1 MSALFVLAFCNAML
15 HNVHKKNVD
24 RNEVSVIIS
33 EGGKN
38 VKSKNREI
46 KLKWGI
52 SCVTANRLPER
63 CMHQMDASD
72 KW

>member
-38 VKSKNREI
+38 VKSKKREI
-46 KLKWGI
+46 KLK
-52 SCVTANRLPER
+52 
-63 CMHQMDASD
+63 
-72 KW
+72 

>member
-15 HNVHKKNVD
+15 NNVHKKNVD

-46 KLKWGI
+46 KLK
-52 SCVTANRLPER
+52 
-63 CMHQMDASD
+63 
-72 KW
+72 